1 MSGRVQQEEE
11 CERKGI
17 ACERIAGKLAAED
30 TYRRVYSDL
39 AAKWR
44 ENAAGIAAAKR
55 RETNVLRD
63 FRRRVAGEDTA
74 RAGLTFVCRNALAI

>member
-55 RETNVLRD
+55 RGDKR
-63 FRRRVAGEDTA
+63 FAG
-74 RAGLTFVCRNALAI
+74 F